1 LNSKSKAETFIGF
14 TVRSGKYKIGM
25 NAAATLKK
33 AYLILL
39 CRSISENSLKDA
51 IKLAKRF
58 NCKIF
63 KTVNKDLADMTF
75 RPNSK
80 IMAITD
86 KTLAKSI
93 TDNSDKDLIEVNQEY
108 LNG

>member
-1 LNSKSKAETFIGF
+1 
-14 TVRSGKYKIGM
+14 
-25 NAAATLKK
+25 
-33 AYLILL
+33 
-39 CRSISENSLKDA
+39 
-51 IKLAKRF
+51 
-58 NCKIF
+58 
-63 KTVNKDLADMTF
+63 MTF